1 MRVMTGDRVV
11 SIDALRGVAA
21 LCVFLFHYGYFR
33 FGYLGVE
40 LFFLISGFVFTLSL
54 RQVAAGEFLV
64 RRFIRLFPTYW
75 LCASMAFVARA
86 YGPDPAT
93 AYEYAVNMTM
103 LGGFVGVPY
112 LDGVYW
118 SLTEEL
124 VFYALFLCGTQFMRA
139 QPLAMASTMTVGA
152 AAFGLSGTSAHA
164 SKVTMAV
171 KYLPLFAGGIV
182 GAVIYRSLQQS
193 NRSAK
198 LALVSCF
205 TYFVTYLATFA
216 FSYSSHLSS
225 ADAQLEPFWLFLVW
239 AVFLFCIFLDAVQ
252 SKESHYESRWNSF
265 PLMRL
270 LASVGAISYPF
281 YLLHDVFG
289 KQFVRGLLSSG
300 DWLAKPARDALTF
313 IAIFGLSWVIH
324 IMVEVRLGRALRR
337 LLLPAGR
344 TPLALGRRSSN
355 ESKPADDR
363 EDARS

>member
-1 MRVMTGDRVV
+1 MTGDRVV

-40 LFFLISGFVFTLSL
+40 LFFLISGFVFTFSL

-75 LCASMAFVARA
+75 LCVSMAFVARG

-124 VFYALFLCGTQFMRA
+124 IFYALFLCLTQFMRA
-139 QPLAMASTMTVGA
+139 QPLVMASTMTVGA
-152 AAFGLSGTSAHA
+152 AAFGLSLTSAYA

-171 KYLPLFAGGIV
+171 KYLPMFAGGVV
-182 GAVIYRSLQQS
+182 GAVMYRALQQS
-193 NRSAK
+193 TRSAK
-198 LALVSCF
+198 LDLVSCF
-205 TYFVTYLATFA
+205 TFFVTYLATFA
-216 FSYSSHLSS
+216 YSYSSHLSP
-225 ADAQLEPFWLFLVW
+225 ADAQLEPVSLFLVW
-239 AVFLFCIFLDAVQ
+239 AVFLFCILLDAVQ
-252 SKESHYESRWNSF
+252 SKESRWNSF

-270 LASVGAISYPF
+270 LTSLGAVSYPF

-289 KQFVRGLLSSG
+289 KQFVRGLLSRG
-300 DWLAKPARDALTF
+300 DGLAKPAHDALTF

-344 TPLALGRRSSN
+344 TPLAVGRRSLN
-355 ESKPADDR
+355 ELKPADDR